1 MKRKIW
7 YSNVATI
14 NNKIYLRFYSIM
26 ATKRI
31 YKEVWLKTKRET
43 LKEKTNKDVPNKF
56 NVATLTLSVWK
67 KNNNKFL
74 RPF

>member
-1 MKRKIW
+1 
-7 YSNVATI
+7 
-14 NNKIYLRFYSIM
+14 M

-74 RPF
+74 KPF